1 MADLKKNIKFY
12 QGVKGTCEIS
22 HGIDAVDY
30 YDLGNSANY
39 NTALE
44 VVSEDCIRECFP
56 ELKNKKITVK
66 AFSYRTLRV
75 DECYVT
81 IEFTADYYVEE

>member
-12 QGVKGTCEIS
+12 QGVKGTCNIH

-30 YDLGNSANY
+30 YDLGNSESY
-39 NTALE
+39 STSLD
-44 VVSEDCIRECFP
+44 VVPLDCIKECFP
-56 ELKNKKITVK
+56 EHKSKKITVK
-66 AFSYRTLRV
+66 KFSYNTVRV
-75 DECYVT
+75 DMEVVT